1 MEQNKELQ
9 IFDNEEFGQVRT
21 TTINGEPWF
30 VGKDVAEK
38 LGYVKAR
45 NAISTHVDDEDKMDA
60 PIQGDLGGTQNMII
74 INESGL
80 YSLILKSKL
89 PQAKDFKRW
98 VTSEVLPTLRKTGT
112 YSLQKKE
119 SNELTVI
126 ADSLLSQVS
135 TMINGV
141 EERINDKLDQLE
153 HKQEELDDY
162 YKPTHKK
169 KLGLNSFI
177 KSCLGDNSTKDN
189 VERATEQLLVL
200 LGNYEAYQEVPKDI
214 LEDVNTKA
222 LAYDIC
228 KNINI
233 SIKGIE

>member
-45 NAISTHVDDEDKMDA
+45 NAIYTHVDDEDKMDA